1 MFPPSSSRSTKK
13 ISPAGPAWRRGK
25 EIAIYASLRGSALAV
40 WPAVAPT
47 PDFMDDFRAFLGGEH
62 SVLLRQSLC
71 KEVLQLP
78 SPHIFFFTNVLFFW
92 QKNEQQPQTTWAS
105 LQAISPRGK
114 LGGGRSASKG
124 GRRSEFVKKVGYAI
138 RLAQL
143 SSCDYYYSGKFCISL
158 SSFWLLVSVCLTC
171 LPPKQQP
178 RKLSEEKAT
187 WKTRI
192 LMLVEGFFS
201 PPGAVPKQTA
211 LRQQKG

>member
-1 MFPPSSSRSTKK
+1 MERGGDVENGRPDKQHTQAPRVFPPSRSTKI
-13 ISPAGPAWRRGK
+13 ISSAGPAWRRGR

-124 GRRSEFVKKVGYAI
+124 GRRSEFVKKKLDMRSVLLNF
-138 RLAQL
+138 RLATTTTPGNFAYL
-143 SSCDYYYSGKFCISL
+143 SLPFGSSSL
-158 SSFWLLVSVCLTC
+158 SV
-171 LPPKQQP
+171 
-178 RKLSEEKAT
+178 
-187 WKTRI
+187 
-192 LMLVEGFFS
+192 
-201 PPGAVPKQTA
+201 
-211 LRQQKG
+211 